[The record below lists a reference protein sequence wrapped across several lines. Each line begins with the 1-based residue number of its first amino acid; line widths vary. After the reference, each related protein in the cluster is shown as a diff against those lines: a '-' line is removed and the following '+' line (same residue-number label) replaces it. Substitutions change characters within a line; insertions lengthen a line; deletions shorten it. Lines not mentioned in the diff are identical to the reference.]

1 MAKQLVTVKIQVGVD
16 AAKAAKFGKTVPL
29 DTTVDDLRRII
40 RLHMR
45 DKIQEE
51 DGVVLIWNGRALK
64 NPDQT
69 LEDLSMTNDSFIICI
84 VSQKTGREIE
94 QQLMPD
100 DEDEDAQYQSD
111 KVEPILD
118 CEFKSRPFG
127 FAVWAN
133 EKGENA
139 IVTKVAGKN
148 ALKLGIQIGYC
159 VYKVNDT
166 NVFNKKHNHVLDCL
180 KNTTCPLRI
189 TFLDLGREYT
199 IAFKTKPLGFTV
211 IQDREENN
219 AKVSKINTRAAAMV
233 GVKIGSYVVAVN
245 NNPVFGLKHRD
256 IIKTINA
263 ANFPINLRFRRPPKL
278 LMVSRKPKVK
288 K

>member
-1 MAKQLVTVKIQVGVD
+1 MSGYPGTKNQEITISLQVGVGKD
-16 AAKAAKFGKTVPL
+16 AVKDSMTVSVNA
-29 DTTVDDLRRII
+29 TVDDLRRLV
-40 RLHMR
+40 RKKQNVS
-45 DKIQEE
+45 DES
-51 DGVVLIWNGRALK
+51 GVVIIANGSKLQ
-64 NPDQT
+64 NPDVT
-69 LEDLSMTNDSFIICI
+69 LEDLGMTDGSALFCI
-84 VSQKTGREIE
+84 VSKTKGREIE
-94 QQLMPD
+94 QILPD
-100 DEDEDAQYQSD
+100 DEDAQYQDD

-159 VYKVNDT
+159 VYKVN
-166 NVFNKKHNHVLDCL
+166 NEVVFNKKHNEVLDCL
-180 KNTTCPLRI
+180 KNTSCPLRI

-245 NNPVFGLKHRD
+245 NQPVFGLKHRE
-256 IIKTINA
+256 IIKIINSA
-263 ANFPINLRFRRPPKL
+263 MFPINLRFRRPPKL
-278 LMVSRKPKVK
+278 LMVSRKNKPRK
-288 K
+288 

>member
-1 MAKQLVTVKIQVGVD
+1 MLRRNEIQVTVQVGVGDD
-16 AAKAAKFGKTVPL
+16 AVKDTV
-29 DTTVDDLRRII
+29 TVLKLATVEDLRVILRQRQKVDEKAGI
-40 RLHMR
+40 
-45 DKIQEE
+45 
-51 DGVVLIWNGRALK
+51 VLIFNGATLV
-64 NPDQT
+64 NPDVT
-69 LEDLSMTNDSFIICI
+69 MEDMGITNGSMLFCIISK
-84 VSQKTGREIE
+84 VKGREIE
-94 QQLMPD
+94 QPQPN
-100 DEDEDAQYQSD
+100 DEDAQYKDD

-148 ALKLGIQIGYC
+148 ALALGIQIGYC
-159 VYKVNDT
+159 VYKVNNQT
-166 NVFNKKHNHVLDCL
+166 VFNKKHNEVLDCL
-180 KNTTCPLRI
+180 KNTDCPLRI

-219 AKVSKINTRAAAMV
+219 AKVSKINTRGAAMV

-245 NNPVFGLKHRD
+245 NEPVFGKKHRD
-256 IIKTINA
+256 IIKIINQA
-263 ANFPINLRFRRPPKL
+263 HFPINLRFRRPPKL
-278 LMVSRKPKVK
+278 LMVSRKNKRS
-288 K
+288 

>member
-1 MAKQLVTVKIQVGVD
+1 MNNDLITVRVQVGVD
-16 AAKAAKFGKTVPL
+16 KPVRFSKTVPQSS
-29 DTTVDDLRRII
+29 TVDEMRRII
-40 RLHMR
+40 RTHHNI
-45 DKIQEE
+45 KST
-51 DGVVLIWNGRALK
+51 DGVVLISNGSSLK
-64 NPDQT
+64 NPDVT
-69 LEDLSMTNDSFIICI
+69 LEDLGICNDSMIIAI
-84 VSQKTGREIE
+84 ISQTTGREIE
-94 QQLMPD
+94 QLLG
-100 DEDEDAQYQSD
+100 DEENDGVGD
-111 KVEPILD
+111 KEEPILE

-159 VYKVNDT
+159 VYKVNDQ
-166 NVFNKKHNHVLDCL
+166 NVFNKKHNEVLDCL
-180 KNTTCPLRI
+180 KNTSCPLRI
-189 TFLDLGREYT
+189 TFLDLGREYV

-245 NNPVFGLKHRD
+245 NQPVFGLKHRD
-256 IIKTINA
+256 IIKVINA
-263 ANFPINLRFRRPPKL
+263 ATFPINLRFRRPPKL
-278 LMVSRKPKVK
+278 LMVSRKNKPKK
-288 K
+288 

>member
-1 MAKQLVTVKIQVGVD
+1 MSELVNVNVQVGIGASASLFKKV
-16 AAKAAKFGKTVPL
+16 VPCNSTIE
-29 DTTVDDLRRII
+29 D
-40 RLHMR
+40 MR
-45 DKIQEE
+45 QIVRNHQKIA
-51 DGVVLIWNGRALK
+51 DSHGVVIIWNAKKQMNADAQLNELGITEGSK
-64 NPDQT
+64 
-69 LEDLSMTNDSFIICI
+69 IICI
-84 VSQKTGREIE
+84 VSQKTGRDIEALVPDEEE
-94 QQLMPD
+94 QQ
-100 DEDEDAQYQSD
+100 YQDD

-159 VYKVNDT
+159 VYKVNDAT
-166 NVFNKKHNHVLDCL
+166 VFNKKHNEVLDCL
-180 KNTTCPLRI
+180 KNTSCPLRI

-245 NNPVFGLKHRD
+245 NQPVFGLKHRE
-256 IIKTINA
+256 IIKIINSA
-263 ANFPINLRFRRPPKL
+263 TFPINLRFRRPPKL
-278 LMVSRKPKVK
+278 LMVSRKNKPKK
-288 K
+288 G